1 MICTIYLL
9 TNIINNKIY
18 IGQTWLPLKV
28 RMGLNGKNY
37 KNCNYL
43 YSSIK
48 KYGIENFQYK
58 ILAFCDTQKQA
69 DIVESFLI
77 KFYDSKN
84 SKIGYN
90 IKDGGSCG
98 KHSIETKIKISKSIK
113 NKVWSIKALINKSN
127 SGKVWL
133 GKKRGK
139 QSKNR
144 INQTIIN
151 MKIWHANN
159 NHPMLNKRHSIESL
173 LKISN
178 ASKKAW
184 IEGKFSKES
193 IKKSSESRRMSCE
206 KEQNIIKSYKDGII
220 ILDIEKMYLTSRSS
234 IYRILKRNN
243 ILKKQNNV

>member
-18 IGQTWLPLKV
+18 IGQTWLPLKI
-28 RMGLNGKNY
+28 RMGADGKNY
-37 KNCNYL
+37 RNSKYL

-48 KYGIENFQYK
+48 KYGINNFKYK
-58 ILAFCDTQKQA
+58 TLVFCETQKQA
-69 DIVESFLI
+69 DIVESLLI
-77 KFYDSKN
+77 NFYNSKN
-84 SKIGYN
+84 NKIGYN

-127 SGKVWL
+127 SGKAWL

-139 QSKNR
+139 QSQDR
-144 INQTIIN
+144 INKTINN
-151 MKIWHANN
+151 MKNWHANN
-159 NHPMLNKRHSIESL
+159 KHPMLNKKHSNDAL
-173 LKISN
+173 CKISE

-184 IEGKFSKES
+184 ANGKYSKES
-193 IKKSSESRRMSCE
+193 IKIRSQARRMNIE
-206 KEQNIIKSYKDGII
+206 KEMNIIQSYKDGVII
-220 ILDIEKMYLTSRSS
+220 SNIEQIYKTGRSS

-243 ILKKQNNV
+243 IVKKAK

>member
-18 IGQTWLPLKV
+18 IGQTWLPLKI
-28 RMGLNGKNY
+28 RMGTNGKNY

-48 KYGIENFQYK
+48 KYGIENFKYK
-58 ILAFCDTQKQA
+58 TLAFCDTQNKA
-69 DIVESFLI
+69 DIAESLLI
-77 KFYDSKN
+77 NFYKSRDN
-84 SKIGYN
+84 KIGYN

-127 SGKVWL
+127 SGKAWL

-139 QSKNR
+139 QSQDR
-144 INQTIIN
+144 INKTIAN
-151 MKIWHANN
+151 MKTWHANN
-159 NHPMLNKRHSIESL
+159 NHPMLNKKHSKEAL
-173 LKISN
+173 VKISN

-184 IEGKFSKES
+184 ENGKYSKES
-193 IKKSSESRRMSCE
+193 IKRGSEARRMDIE
-206 KEQNIIKSYKDGII
+206 REINIIKSYNDGII
-220 ILDIEKMYLTSRSS
+220 ISNIEKMYLTSRSS

-243 ILKKQNNV
+243 ILKKQNNI